1 MSSVDL
7 PADELT
13 AEAERVLRICTA
25 CMYCDGLCPVF
36 PAIDNTHQFKL
47 SDLNYLANL
56 CHNCKGCWYACQY
69 TPPHP
74 FAVNLPATLAAV
86 RQRSYRDYLWPAWL
100 GRAFRSPAVAIAA
113 TVGFVVLA
121 TLAIVLLCTPP
132 AALFGA
138 DDREGAF
145 YRVMPWSIMAGA
157 AGVSLLWAVACIG
170 LATVQFWREIAP
182 DVSNTEIVRALAPAL
197 RDIVT
202 LRHLGGGGSGC
213 NDIGERMS
221 QQRRWAHHV
230 MVAGFAGTALST
242 VSAAI
247 YHHALG
253 VAAPYPLTSLPV
265 LLGLVGG
272 VAMLAGIGGLLCL
285 ESRTDKEPSDQREV
299 QLNVAFLVLLALVTL
314 SGLAVLAL
322 RGTAA
327 MGLLLTGH
335 LGLVF
340 GFFVVLPFSKAV
352 HAPFRAAALL
362 RAAAEK
368 AAARPRGKPDRG

>member
-1 MSSVDL
+1 MFSGEM
-7 PADELT
+7 PTDELT

-36 PAIDNTHQFKL
+36 PAIDGKHRFDL

-56 CHNCKGCWYACQY
+56 CHNCRGCWYACQY

-86 RQRSYRDYLWPAWL
+86 RRRSYADYLWPAAFR
-100 GRAFRSPAVAIAA
+100 RAFRAPVAGIVAI
-113 TVGFVVLA
+113 VSLIMLA
-121 TLAIVLLCTPP
+121 TLALVLMSRPP

-138 DDREGAF
+138 DDSEGAF
-145 YRVMPWSIMAGA
+145 YRVLPWSVMAGA
-157 AGVSLLWAVACIG
+157 AGASLLWAVGCIA
-170 LATVQFWREIAP
+170 LATLRFWRAIAP
-182 DVSNTEIVRALAPAL
+182 DVPRGALLRALAPAL

-202 LRHLGGGGSGC
+202 LRHLGGGGPGC
-213 NDIGERMS
+213 NDIGERTS
-221 QQRRWAHHV
+221 QRRRLFHHV
-230 MVAGFAGTALST
+230 MVAGFAGTLLST
-242 VSAAI
+242 VTAAI
-247 YHHALG
+247 YHHGFG

-272 VAMLAGIGGLLCL
+272 VVMLAGIGGLLWI
-285 ESRTDKEPSDQREV
+285 EYRADSEPADRTEV
-299 QLNVAFLVLLALVTL
+299 ALNVAFLVLLGLVTL

-322 RGTAA
+322 RDTPA
-327 MGLLLTGH
+327 MGLLLAGH

-340 GFFVVLPFSKAV
+340 GLFLVLPFSKAV

-368 AAARPRGKPDRG
+368 AAAVARRKPDRG